1 MSREYC
7 VIVWLFIL
15 VGILTFFTFIRE
27 GWNYHI
33 PRSEW
38 KCKQAIV
45 INDDPS
51 NTECTMYVKTDK
63 VVD

>member
-1 MSREYC
+1 MSRDDN
-7 VIVWLFIL
+7 IIFWLLLVTLLVCYIL
-15 VGILTFFTFIRE
+15 SKE
-27 GWNYHI
+27 MSNYHI

>member
-1 MSREYC
+1 MSRDDN
-7 VIVWLFIL
+7 IIFWLLVVTLLVCFIL
-15 VGILTFFTFIRE
+15 GKEIL
-27 GWNYHI
+27 NYHI